1 MNKME
6 SKSLRVL
13 VGDDEISVENS
24 LQQRAFLRNYRDIAD
39 FEFETNPDKYI
50 ERARKEKYD
59 ALLIDL
65 NWRGSSDPKDLTGFI
80 VLKEVK
86 DYSLVRLLHT
96 SNELNMDLRSAVQ
109 LLGGTGC
116 VSKYKSREYMKESLE
131 GADRR
136 WK

>member
-1 MNKME
+1 MNKMAD
-6 SKSLRVL
+6 KNLRVL
-13 VGDDEISVENS
+13 VGDDEIAVENS
-24 LQQRAFLRNYRDIAD
+24 LQQKAFLRNYEGLAD
-39 FEFETNPDKYI
+39 FEFETDPERYI
-50 ERARKEKYD
+50 ERAKNVRYN

-65 NWRGSSDPKDLTGFI
+65 NWKGSNDPRDLTGFR
-80 VLKEVK
+80 VLKGVK
-86 DYSLVRLLHT
+86 EYSPVRLLHT

-116 VSKYKSREYMKESLE
+116 VQKYKSRDYMRESLE